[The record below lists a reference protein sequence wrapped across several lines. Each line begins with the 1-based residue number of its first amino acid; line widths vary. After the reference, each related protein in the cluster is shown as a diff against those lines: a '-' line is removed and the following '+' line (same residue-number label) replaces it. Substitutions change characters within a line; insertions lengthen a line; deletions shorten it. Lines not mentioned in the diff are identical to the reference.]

1 MLIMSK
7 YKFKEVDTMAS
18 VRTYNLDTID
28 IAGIRA
34 LLWEAL
40 NLKWVRDGYY
50 PVHSNYKVKYYDICM
65 SIAEL
70 AAKKNIIQNPPIPQM
85 QPFTNEV
92 SALAK
97 QRIGSVIWEL
107 VCQQILYIDLTQNN
121 YSGNQGF
128 IFDITEYGQK
138 VLASGK
144 PIPHDPD
151 GYLDY
156 LRHEIP
162 DIDNV
167 IYTYVAESIN
177 AYNNNLLLSATTA
190 IGCASEKAL
199 LLLIEAYIPF
209 LPTEKEQA
217 SFVQKTKGKF
227 IKNQFEE
234 FQKSLGG
241 QKGRIDK
248 ELVDGIDIVISG
260 IFELLRQNRNSAGH
274 PTGKQMKKENVY
286 ASLQIFITYC
296 KRIYALMEFFKNN
309 YFVKISVDK

>member
-1 MLIMSK
+1 MP
-7 YKFKEVDTMAS
+7 S

-28 IAGIRA
+28 ISGIRA
-34 LLWEAL
+34 LLWETL
-40 NLKWVRDGYY
+40 SLKWVREGHY
-50 PVHSNYKVKYYDICM
+50 PVHSNYRVKYDDICI

-70 AAKKNIIQNPPIPQM
+70 AAKRNIIQNPPIPQI
-85 QPFTNEV
+85 QPFTREI
-92 SALAK
+92 STLSK

-107 VCQQILYIDLTQNN
+107 VCQQILYIDLAQNN

-128 IFDITEYGQK
+128 TFDITEYGQK
-138 VLASGK
+138 VLANGN
-144 PIPHDPD
+144 PIPHDPE

-156 LRHEIP
+156 LQHEIP
-162 DIDNV
+162 DIDSV
-167 IYTYVAESIN
+167 IYTYVAESIH
-177 AYNNNLLLSATTA
+177 AYNINLLLSATTA

-209 LPTEKEQA
+209 LPTEKERVG
-217 SFVQKTKGKF
+217 FVQKTKGKF

-241 QKGRIDK
+241 QKGRIHK

-274 PTGKQMKKENVY
+274 PTGKEMKKENVY

-296 KRIYALMEFFKNN
+296 KRIYSLMEFFKNN
-309 YFVKISVDK
+309 HFTIK